1 MGRQTADRFADR
13 TICWL
18 MQIPFVPSLTTR
30 VLPLLMG
37 LGVSVPLLALLM
49 LAAGIHPLEST
60 PMHAVIAGEG
70 LVHLLEHVLGR
81 YAWNTLMVSLVAM
94 AVAGSI
100 GVLAGWLVAAYQ
112 FPGRS
117 WMSWALLMPLAIP
130 PYVMAFAFTDFLDVS
145 GPLQHSLRELFSMS
159 LTPSTSLS
167 VRTPWGAGICL
178 GLALYPY
185 IYMLARGAFAER
197 SASLGEAARSLGT
210 PSWQVW
216 PKVIWPIARPSVAA
230 GSALVLMEVLADFG
244 TVSYFATD
252 TLTAGIYKAWQGMGD
267 KLSAARLAI
276 VLLMAV
282 GVLVWIE
289 RQQRARR
296 TLASRSWRPAQV
308 QVLEGWPAWRA
319 SALCFFPI
327 LIAFIGPVAILLHAL
342 EPLAPEQFARL
353 GQWLQH
359 SVLLAA
365 LSVWVII
372 PAAVLLAYV
381 GRLNPS
387 GWVKSITALANAGY
401 ALPGVVIGVGILSTS
416 AWLGS
421 WLPLL
426 NEWLGHGLLLGLLLL
441 IYAYGVRFF
450 SVGFQGIEAALKR
463 ISPSMDQSAQSLG
476 HSAWQILRRV
486 HWPLLKPTVTACA
499 LLVFVD
505 ALKELPATLV
515 LRPFNFDT
523 LAVVAYQFA
532 SDERLGEAA
541 WPCLLMVTIGLVPI
555 WWLASVQR
563 KTAML

>member
-1 MGRQTADRFADR
+1 
-13 TICWL
+13 
-18 MQIPFVPSLTTR
+18 MQIPFVSSLTTR

-37 LGVSVPLLALLM
+37 LGVSIPLLALLM
-49 LAAGIHPLEST
+49 LAAGLHPLESAAN
-60 PMHAVIAGEG
+60 HAAIPGEG
-70 LVHLLEHVLGR
+70 LGHLLEHVLGR
-81 YAWNTLMVSLVAM
+81 YAFNTLVVSLVAM

-112 FPGRS
+112 FPGRR

-145 GPLQHSLRELFSMS
+145 GPLQQGLRALMALELG
-159 LTPSTSLS
+159 PSSSLS
-167 VRTPWGAGICL
+167 VRTPWGAGMCL

-197 SASLGEAARSLGT
+197 SASLAEAARSLGT
-210 PSWQVW
+210 PAWQVW

-267 KLSAARLAI
+267 KLSAARLAL
-276 VLLMAV
+276 VLLVAV

-289 RQQRARR
+289 RKQRARR
-296 TLASRSWRPAQV
+296 ALASRSWRPAQV
-308 QVLEGWPAWRA
+308 QALEGWAAWRA
-319 SALCFFPI
+319 SVLCLCPI
-327 LIAFIGPVAILLHAL
+327 LIAFVAPVSILLHAL
-342 EPLAPEQFARL
+342 EPLEVDQAARL
-353 GQWLQH
+353 GQWLQN
-359 SVLLAA
+359 SLLLAA

-381 GRLNPS
+381 GRINPS
-387 GWVKSITALANAGY
+387 PWVKSITALSNAGY
-401 ALPGVVIGVGILSTS
+401 ALPGVVIGVGILSTA
-416 AWLGS
+416 AWLRN
-421 WLPLL
+421 WLPIW
-426 NEWLGHGLLLGLLLL
+426 NAWIGQGLLLGLLLL
-441 IYAYGVRFF
+441 VYAYGVRFF
-450 SVGFQGIEAALKR
+450 SVGFQGIEASLKR

-476 HSAWQILRRV
+476 HSSWQVLRRV

-541 WPCLLMVTIGLVPI
+541 WPCLLMVAIGLLPI
-555 WWLASVQR
+555 WWLARVQR
-563 KTAML
+563 KVPML

>member
-1 MGRQTADRFADR
+1 MK
-13 TICWL
+13 
-18 MQIPFVPSLTTR
+18 IPFISSFTTR

-37 LGVSVPLLALLM
+37 AGVSVPLVALFM
-49 LAAGIHPLEST
+49 LAAGIHPLES
-60 PMHAVIAGEG
+60 ALNDAAIAGEG
-70 LVHLLEHVLGR
+70 LFHLIDHVLGR
-81 YAWNTLMVSLVAM
+81 YAVNTMIVSLVAM
-94 AVAGSI
+94 SVAGSI
-100 GVLAGWLVAAYQ
+100 GVLSGWLVAAYQ

-130 PYVMAFAFTDFLDVS
+130 PYVMAFAFTDFMDVS
-145 GPLQHSLRELFSMS
+145 GPLQQGIRSFLSIELS
-159 LTPSTSLS
+159 PERSLS

-197 SASLGEAARSLGT
+197 SASLAEAARSLGT
-210 PSWQVW
+210 PAWQVW

-276 VLLMAV
+276 VLLFAV
-282 GVLVWIE
+282 GALVWVE
-289 RQQRARR
+289 RKQRARR
-296 TLASRSWRPAQV
+296 ALASRSWRPAQV
-308 QVLEGWPAWRA
+308 QRLSGGAAWRA
-319 SALCFFPI
+319 SVLCFLPI
-327 LIAFIGPVAILLHAL
+327 VIGFIAPVAILLHAL
-342 EPLAPEQFARL
+342 EPMEPELLQRLA
-353 GQWLQH
+353 QWLQH
-359 SVLLAA
+359 SLLLAA
-365 LSVWVII
+365 LAVLVII
-372 PAAVLLAYV
+372 PAALLLAYV
-381 GRLNPS
+381 GRINS
-387 GWVKSITALANAGY
+387 SAWVKSITALANAGY
-401 ALPGVVIGVGILSTS
+401 ALPGVVIGVGVLSTA
-416 AWLGS
+416 AWLRN
-421 WLPLL
+421 WLPFW
-426 NEWLGHGLLLGLLLL
+426 NDWLGQGMAVGLLLL
-441 IYAYGVRFF
+441 VYAFGVRFF

-476 HSAWQILRRV
+476 HSPWETVRRV
-486 HWPLLKPTVTACA
+486 HWPLLKPTITACA

-541 WPCLLMVTIGLVPI
+541 WPCLLIVSIGLIPI
-555 WWLASVQR
+555 WWLARVQR

>member
-1 MGRQTADRFADR
+1 M
-13 TICWL
+13 
-18 MQIPFVPSLTTR
+18 
-30 VLPLLMG
+30 
-37 LGVSVPLLALLM
+37 
-49 LAAGIHPLEST
+49 
-60 PMHAVIAGEG
+60 
-70 LVHLLEHVLGR
+70 
-81 YAWNTLMVSLVAM
+81 
-94 AVAGSI
+94 
-100 GVLAGWLVAAYQ
+100 AGWLIAAYQ
-112 FPGRS
+112 FPGRG
-117 WMSWALLMPLAIP
+117 WMSWGLLTPLAMP

-145 GPLQHSLRELFSMS
+145 GPLQSGVRAFLAIEFSQS
-159 LTPSTSLS
+159 NSLS

-197 SASLGEAARSLGT
+197 SASLAEAARSLGT

-276 VLLMAV
+276 VLLIAV
-282 GVLVWIE
+282 GLLVWIE
-289 RQQRARR
+289 RRQRAKRA
-296 TLASRSWRPAQV
+296 LAARSWRPAQV
-308 QVLEGWPAWRA
+308 QRLIHWAAWRA
-319 SALCFFPI
+319 STLCFLPI
-327 LIAFIGPVAILLHAL
+327 LVGFIAPVAILIHAL
-342 EPLAPEQFARL
+342 EPLAAEQLARL
-353 GQWLQH
+353 AQWLRH
-359 SVLLAA
+359 SLVLAA
-365 LSVWVII
+365 FAVLVII

-381 GRLNPS
+381 GRIRPS
-387 GWVKSITALANAGY
+387 AWVKSIVAIANAGY
-401 ALPGVVIGVGILSTS
+401 ALPGVVIGVGILSTA
-416 AWLGS
+416 AWLRD
-421 WLPLL
+421 WLPSW
-426 NEWLGHGLLLGLLLL
+426 NAWIGQGLFLGLLLL
-441 IYAYGVRFF
+441 VYAYGVRFF

-476 HSAWQILRRV
+476 HSAWQVLRRV

-555 WWLASVQR
+555 WWLARVQR
-563 KTAML
+563 KTLML